1 MKLTEKVR
9 QKVVYDILN
18 GKYAPGD
25 KIPTEREM
33 TVITRTSRITVR
45 RAYEQLEKS
54 GVIERKPKLGTRV
67 ADSFKGNQQ
76 DIDEVGVIATLRSQ
90 YSRDFIESVHDTC
103 MENDA
108 MINLALAETSA
119 GQLEAAVKLF
129 TRGLRNLIIWGYDR
143 NIDFDTFE
151 RLRALGMNIV
161 FFDRVIPGPFADFV
175 GLDNEDAVIA
185 MFEDADEH
193 GIKKFIYVD
202 IAGQMDSNRE
212 RLDCFEQQ
220 CLKRGSL
227 HDRIVVPFLP
237 HDETAPE
244 DIMRNYL
251 AEHDCSADTAIICV
265 NDAVALSILAACPG
279 DMPVYGID
287 GTPKALLAG
296 IISYRQP
303 IREMAAAAVK
313 ALENQQK
320 KGDKWKAKKIRFK
333 GKLMR
338 H

>member
-33 TVITRTSRITVR
+33 TVLTRTSRITVR
-45 RAYEQLEKS
+45 RAYEQLEES

-119 GQLEAAVKLF
+119 EQLEAAVKLF

-161 FFDRVIPGPFADFV
+161 FFDRVVPGPFADFV
-175 GLDNEDAVIA
+175 GLDNEDAIVS
-185 MFEDADEH
+185 MLDDAAGH
-193 GIKKFIYVD
+193 GAEKFIYVD
-202 IAGQMDSNRE
+202 IAELMDSNLE
-212 RLDCFEQQ
+212 RLHCFEQE
-220 CLKRGSL
+220 CRKRGCE

-237 HDETAPE
+237 QDEFAPMN
-244 DIMRNYL
+244 IFHNYL
-251 AEHDCSADTAIICV
+251 ANHDCSVSTAIICV
-265 NDAVALSILAACPG
+265 NDAVAQSILGACPRN
-279 DMPVYGID
+279 MPVYGVD
-287 GTPKALLAG
+287 GSPKALQAG

-313 ALENQQK
+313 ALESQQK
-320 KGDKWKAKKIRFK
+320 KGEKWKAKKIRFK